1 MLDETNDER
10 YIQVHTLRVRY
21 SETDKMGIVYNGNYF
36 TWFEIARTE
45 YCRILGKPYRGW
57 EARGYFLPVVESYCR
72 YKYPA
77 SYDDEIKLFCRAP
90 FNQIKPHSITFEYG
104 LYVDTDTIIAD
115 GWTKHAFVNS
125 EGKIY
130 RKNNEFYNWLME
142 EVEKLKT
149 ELEGD
154 RSPSQS

>member
-1 MLDETNDER
+1 MPEETKNEQFK
-10 YIQVHTLRVRY
+10 QVFSLKVRY

-45 YCRILGKPYRGW
+45 YCRSLGKSYRDW

-77 SYDDEIKLFCRAP
+77 GYDDTVDLYCRAP
-90 FNQIKPHSITFEYG
+90 IDQIKPHSIMFEYRVF
-104 LYVDTDTIIAD
+104 LDLDTIVAE

-125 EGKIY
+125 EGKVC
-130 RKNNEFYNWLME
+130 RKNNEFYEWLME
-142 EVEKLKT
+142 EVEKLSS
-149 ELEGD
+149 G
-154 RSPSQS
+154 